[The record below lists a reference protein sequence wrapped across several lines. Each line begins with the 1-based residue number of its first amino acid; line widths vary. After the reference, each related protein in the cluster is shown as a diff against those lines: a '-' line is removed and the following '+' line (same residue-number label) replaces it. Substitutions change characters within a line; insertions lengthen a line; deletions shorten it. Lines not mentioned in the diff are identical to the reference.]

1 MGLPFTKHLS
11 LPTYITEASAFI
23 FSQMGILHL
32 SRPVCSHLVK
42 DIKMFDNFS
51 NFLVITGKHKDSISE
66 TGSTSEVS
74 FQAVGIAMHAPRNGP
89 DSINNK

>member
-1 MGLPFTKHLS
+1 
-11 LPTYITEASAFI
+11 
-23 FSQMGILHL
+23 
-32 SRPVCSHLVK
+32 
-42 DIKMFDNFS
+42 MFDNFS
-51 NFLVITGKHKDSISE
+51 NFLVITGKHKGSISE